1 MQVAEKKV
9 EGLKRSYVVTVPRS
23 EIQTQVEAKLAEIAA
38 TARLPGFRPGKAPLT
53 LLKQRYGESVRAEIL
68 EETINRTSRD
78 LMSERG
84 LRPAMQPKVELEA
97 FGEDKDLSYAL
108 SLEVLPEVTPV
119 DFKTIRIERLTV
131 PVEESEVEKALADLA
146 KMRRPTRKVE
156 ETRAARNGDTLKID
170 FDGTVDG
177 ESRPGMKAE
186 GFMLELGSG
195 SFIPGFEDQLV
206 GQKAGDSTV
215 VTVTFPAG
223 YHAKDLAGKE
233 AAFKVAVHEL
243 HEPTE
248 VEINDDFAKGF
259 GQDDLASLK
268 ELVRKNIADS
278 YKGAARTHAKRD
290 LLDKLAEAH
299 DFPVPEGMVTFEFE
313 SIWQQRAQ
321 QGPDPEEKGSTEE
334 EIKQE
339 YRAIAERRVRLGL
352 LLAEIGRKQNL
363 DVSQDDL
370 RQAIFARAREFP
382 GQERAVVDYYL
393 KNQEALNSLRAPL
406 FEEKVVDYLFELV
419 DVTEKPGTVADLKGE
434 SGDTPDD
441 AEAKEKPK
449 SKKKADS
456 KKS

>member
-1 MQVAEKKV
+1 MQVVEKKV
-9 EGLKRSYVVTVPRS
+9 DGLKRAYVVTVS
-23 EIQTQVEAKLAEIAA
+23 QGEIRTQVEAKLAEIAA
-38 TARLPGFRPGKAPLT
+38 TARLPGFRPGKAPLA

-97 FGEDKDLSYAL
+97 FSEDTDLSYAL
-108 SLEVLPEVTPV
+108 SLEILPEVTPV
-119 DFKTIRIERLTV
+119 DFKTIRIERLAV
-131 PVEESEVEKALADLA
+131 PVEDSEVEKAVADLA
-146 KMRRPTRKVE
+146 RMRRPTRKVE
-156 ETRAARNGDTLKID
+156 KARAAKEGDTLKID

-177 ESRPGMKAE
+177 VARPGMKAD
-186 GFMLELGSG
+186 GFMLELGSK
-195 SFIPGFEDQLV
+195 SFIAGFEEQLV
-206 GQKAGDSTV
+206 GKKAGDETA
-215 VTVTFPAG
+215 VTVTFPAD
-223 YHAKDLAGKE
+223 YHAKELAGKE
-233 AAFKVAVHEL
+233 AVFKVVVHEL

-248 VEINDDFAKGF
+248 VTIDDDFAKGF
-259 GQDDLASLK
+259 GQADLAGLK
-268 ELVRKNIADS
+268 DLVRKNIADS
-278 YKGAARTHAKRD
+278 YKGAARTRAKRD

-299 DFPVPEGMVTFEFE
+299 SFEVPEGMVEFEFT
-313 SIWQQRAQ
+313 SIWEQRAQ
-321 QGPDPEEKGSTEE
+321 QGPDPEEKSSTED

-339 YRAIAERRVRLGL
+339 YRDIAERRVRLGL

-393 KNQEALNSLRAPL
+393 KNQDALNSLRAPL

-434 SGDTPDD
+434 GDTASE
-441 AEAKEKPK
+441 AESDEKPK
-449 SKKKADS
+449 AKKKAGG